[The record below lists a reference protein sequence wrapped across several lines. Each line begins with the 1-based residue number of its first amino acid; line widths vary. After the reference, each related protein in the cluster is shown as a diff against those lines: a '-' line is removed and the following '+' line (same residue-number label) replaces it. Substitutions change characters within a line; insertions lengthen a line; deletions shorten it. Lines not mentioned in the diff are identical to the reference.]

1 MLGTA
6 VRYGITRQESGL
18 SVKKT
23 GKNYPDDLKADCVGV
38 DLRITQGSKTKSLR
52 ELSFLLTKVL
62 WIKTLNGGRST
73 FLYGI
78 PCTRSF
84 EIS

>member
-1 MLGTA
+1 MSGTA
-6 VRYGITRQESGL
+6 VRYGTTRQESGL

-23 GKNYPDDLKADCVGV
+23 GKNYPDDLKVDCVGV
-38 DLRITQGSKTKSLR
+38 DLRIIQGSKTKGLR

-62 WIKTLNGGRST
+62 WIKTLNDGRGT
-73 FLYGI
+73 FLYDI
-78 PCTRSF
+78 PCSRGF